1 MSTKSH
7 KIGIILG
14 STRSPR
20 VCPQI
25 GTFITNTLTPLLPSS
40 VEFSLIDI
48 SINPLPMYDEPGIPS
63 LIPES
68 SGYTHTHTQTWSHL
82 ISSHDAFIF
91 ITPQYNW
98 GYPASLKNAIDYLF
112 FEWRAKPT
120 MIVSYGGHGGGKAAS
135 QLRQVLEGGLKMKVV
150 ETMPALTFPD
160 RDVMRQASRGEE
172 LALPEGAW
180 EKEGEDVKRGF
191 GEMLRLLGDS

>member
-25 GTFITNTLTPLLPSS
+25 GTFITNTLTPLVPSGM
-40 VEFSLIDI
+40 EFSLIDI
-48 SINPLPMYDEPGIPS
+48 STNPLPLYDEPGIPS
-63 LIPES
+63 LITEA
-68 SGYTHTHTQTWSHL
+68 SGYKHAHTQAWSLL
-82 ISSHDAFIF
+82 ISSHSAFIF
-91 ITPQYNW
+91 LTPQYNW
-98 GYPASLKNAIDYLF
+98 GYPASLKNAIDYLY
-112 FEWRAKPT
+112 FEWRDKPT

-150 ETMPALTFPD
+150 EAMPALTFPG
-160 RDVMRQASRGEE
+160 REVLRQASRGEE
-172 LALPEGAW
+172 LTLPEGAW
-180 EKEGEDVKRGF
+180 EKEGEDAKRGF
-191 GEMLRLLGDS
+191 EEMLRML